1 MHSAATVTCG
11 AFVLRLSS
19 TQPLHRTT
27 AAAAMTVTQCAVAIA
42 RARVPEVEAQH
53 PPSHPLPSLHLL

>member
-11 AFVLRLSS
+11 AFVLRSSS

-27 AAAAMTVTQCAVAIA
+27 AAAAMTATQCAAVIA
-42 RARVPEVEAQH
+42 QARVPGVEAQH
-53 PPSHPLPSLHLL
+53 PPFHPLPSLHQL